1 MADLPL
7 YDKNGKSAGTVPVDE
22 TIFGDKVRKRLLH
35 QVVLIYE
42 ANKRQ
47 GTASTKS
54 RGEVE
59 GSTRKP
65 WPQKHTGMARAGTIR
80 SPLWRHGGIVFGPK
94 PREYRLGLTASMR
107 GAALDSAMLGKIR
120 DKEVLVIEGFDPGTP
135 PKTRKVASVLAAMG
149 LERTVLAGIKTLDP
163 NLHRAAR
170 NLNRLKL
177 VPVAEFNAY
186 DVLKHHRVVLTREAL
201 EALLASRRPK
211 EGAATAGK

>member
-7 YDKNGKSAGTVPVDE
+7 YDKNGKSAGKVTVDE
-22 TIFGDKVRKRLLH
+22 SVFGAVVRTRLLH

-47 GTASTKS
+47 GTASTKG

-80 SPLWRHGGIVFGPK
+80 SPLWRHGGVVFGPK
-94 PREYRLGLTASMR
+94 PREYRMGLTASMR

-135 PKTRKVASVLAAMG
+135 PKTKKVASVLAAMG
-149 LERTVLAGIKTLDP
+149 LDRTVLAGIKTLDA
-163 NLHRAAR
+163 NLHKATR
-170 NLNRLKL
+170 NIPKFKM
-177 VPVAEFNAY
+177 VPVSDFNAY
-186 DVLKHHRVVLTREAL
+186 DVLKYNRVVLTREAL
-201 EALLASRRPK
+201 DALVASRKSQEP
-211 EGAATAGK
+211 ATAAK

>member
-7 YDKNGKSAGTVPVDE
+7 YDKNGKSAGKVTVDE
-22 TIFGDKVRKRLLH
+22 SVFGTIIRKRLLH
-35 QVVLIYE
+35 QVVIIYE

-47 GTASTKS
+47 GTASTKG

-80 SPLWRHGGIVFGPK
+80 SPLWRHGGVVFGPK
-94 PREYRLGLTASMR
+94 PREYRMGLTASMR

-135 PKTRKVASVLAAMG
+135 PKTKKVASVLAAMG
-149 LERTVLAGIKTLDP
+149 LDRTVLAGIKTLDAT
-163 NLHRAAR
+163 LHKATR
-170 NLNRLKL
+170 NIPKFKM
-177 VPVAEFNAY
+177 VPVSDFNAY
-186 DVLKHHRVVLTREAL
+186 DVLKYNRVVLTREAL
-201 EALLASRRPK
+201 DALVASRKSQEP
-211 EGAATAGK
+211 AAAAK

>member
-7 YDKNGKSAGTVPVDE
+7 YDKNGKSAGTVSVDE
-22 TIFGDKVRKRLLH
+22 SVFGTVVRKRLLH
-35 QVVLIYE
+35 QVVIIYE

-47 GTASTKS
+47 GTASSKG

-80 SPLWRHGGIVFGPK
+80 SPLWRHGGVVFGPK

-107 GAALDSAMLGKIR
+107 GAALDSALLGKIR
-120 DKEVLVIEGFDPGTP
+120 DKEVLVIEGFDPGQP

-149 LERTVLAGIKTLDP
+149 LDRTVLAGIKQLDP
-163 NLHRAAR
+163 KLHLAAR
-170 NLNRLKL
+170 NLSKLKL
-177 VPVAEFNAY
+177 VPVSDFNAY
-186 DVLKHHRVVLTREAL
+186 DVVKYNRVVLTREAL
-201 EALLASRRPK
+201 DALVASRRPK
-211 EGAATAGK
+211 EAAAAAK

>member
-7 YDKNGKSAGTVPVDE
+7 YDKNGKSAGKVTVDE
-22 TIFGDKVRKRLLH
+22 SVFGTIIRKRLLH
-35 QVVLIYE
+35 QVVIIYE

-47 GTASTKS
+47 GTASTKG

-80 SPLWRHGGIVFGPK
+80 SPLWRHGGVVFGPK
-94 PREYRLGLTASMR
+94 PREYRMGLTASMR

-135 PKTRKVASVLAAMG
+135 PKTKKVASVLAAMG
-149 LERTVLAGIKTLDP
+149 LDRTVLAGIKTLDP
-163 NLHRAAR
+163 NLHKATR
-170 NLNRLKL
+170 NIPKFKM
-177 VPVAEFNAY
+177 VPVSDFNAY
-186 DVLKHHRVVLTREAL
+186 DILKYNRVVLTREAL
-201 EALLASRRPK
+201 DALVASRKSQEP
-211 EGAATAGK
+211 AAAAK

>member
-22 TIFGDKVRKRLLH
+22 KLFGDTVRKRLLH
-35 QVVLIYE
+35 QVVIIYE

-47 GTASTKS
+47 GTASTKG

-107 GAALDSAMLGKIR
+107 RAALDSAILGKIR
-120 DKEVLVIEGFDPGTP
+120 DKEVLVVEGLDPGTP
-135 PKTRKVASVLAAMG
+135 PKTKKIASVLAAMG
-149 LERTVLAGIKTLDP
+149 LERTVLAGVKVTDAK
-163 NLHRAAR
+163 LHLAAR
-170 NLNRLKL
+170 NLPRLKL
-177 VPVAEFNAY
+177 VPVADFNAY

-201 EALLASRRPK
+201 DALVASRRPA
-211 EGAATAGK
+211 EAAKAGK